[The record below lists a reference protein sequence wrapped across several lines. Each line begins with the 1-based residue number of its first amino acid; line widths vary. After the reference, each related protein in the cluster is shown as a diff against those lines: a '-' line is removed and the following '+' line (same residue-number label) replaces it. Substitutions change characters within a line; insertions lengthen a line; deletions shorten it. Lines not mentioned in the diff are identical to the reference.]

1 MSETQ
6 WPSMSKWTLRV
17 LLTEAP
23 RILASPRAIAGKGI
37 PKQESGTENLHIVL
51 DVEMKSHI

>member
-1 MSETQ
+1 
-6 WPSMSKWTLRV
+6 MSKWTLRV

-51 DVEMKSHI
+51 DVEMKSRI